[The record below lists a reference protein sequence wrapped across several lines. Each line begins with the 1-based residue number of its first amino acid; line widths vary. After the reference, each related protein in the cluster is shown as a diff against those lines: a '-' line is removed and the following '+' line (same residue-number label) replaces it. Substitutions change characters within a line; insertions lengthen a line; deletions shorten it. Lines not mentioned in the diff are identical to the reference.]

1 MSPSTRAITT
11 TRTSTP
17 MNVESQSHTI
27 NPNNFDV
34 LGFMIIVGFAGCLCL
49 ISAFSD

>member
-1 MSPSTRAITT
+1 MSPSTRVITT

-17 MNVESQSHTI
+17 MNIESQSFTV

-34 LGFMIIVGFAGCLCL
+34 LGFMIIAGLAGCLCL